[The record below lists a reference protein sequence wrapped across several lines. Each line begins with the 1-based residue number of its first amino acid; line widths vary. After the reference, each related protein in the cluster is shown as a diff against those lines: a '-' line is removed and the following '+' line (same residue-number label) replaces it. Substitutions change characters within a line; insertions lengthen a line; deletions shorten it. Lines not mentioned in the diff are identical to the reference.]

1 MADRVETGAGYR
13 KLSRA
18 DLTRRLVEL
27 AGDALLVAGIGN
39 AGFDLHAAGDR
50 PANFYMQGSMGLG
63 VSIGLGLALA
73 QPERSVIVL
82 EGEGSLLMN
91 LGALATVG
99 QVAPENL
106 TLVIWDNE
114 QWQLTGGQPVA
125 TASSCDLAAVA
136 AACGLRSVATPPD
149 AEAFVADVRRAL
161 DAPGPHAIVVKI
173 DSAPAI
179 GSYHADPIAVKHRF
193 MAAIGVT
200 PD

>member
-1 MADRVETGAGYR
+1 VGETGSAYR
-13 KLSRA
+13 KLSRT

-50 PANFYMQGSMGLG
+50 PGNFYMMGSMGLG
-63 VSIGLGLALA
+63 VPIGLGLALA
-73 QPERSVIVL
+73 QPERTVVVL
-82 EGEGSLLMN
+82 EGEGSVLMN

-99 QVAPENL
+99 REAPENL
-106 TLVIWDNE
+106 TLIIWDNE

-125 TASSCDLAAVA
+125 TANNCDLAAVA
-136 AACGLRSVATPPD
+136 AACGLRSVAAPPD
-149 AEAFVADVRRAL
+149 EETFVAEVRRAL

-173 DSAPAI
+173 DSAPAV
-179 GSYHADPIAVKHRF
+179 STHHADPIALKLRF
-193 MAAIGVT
+193 MAAVGAT